1 MARYRYFNVFA
12 GYVDRVTLIFDL
24 SDVQVLC
31 MWHSEGVQ
39 YFHKICRPHGYHLS
53 FF

>member
-24 SDVQVLC
+24 SDVQVVTT
-31 MWHSEGVQ
+31 WFIAVRYIE
-39 YFHKICRPHGYHLS
+39 IR
-53 FF
+53 